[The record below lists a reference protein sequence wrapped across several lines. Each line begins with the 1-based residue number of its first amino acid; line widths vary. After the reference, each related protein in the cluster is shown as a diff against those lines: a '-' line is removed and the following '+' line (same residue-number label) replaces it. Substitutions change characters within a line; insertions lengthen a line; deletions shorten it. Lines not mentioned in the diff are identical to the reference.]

1 MCPCCWMCA
10 QVLGHMKTL
19 LVLALGWALFGAPVS
34 VKNILGMTV
43 AVVGMV
49 AYSWAVEREK
59 ANKPLLPTKGLEAE
73 KQRLLDGDKREN

>member
-1 MCPCCWMCA
+1 
-10 QVLGHMKTL
+10 MKTL
-19 LVLALGWALFGAPVS
+19 LVLALGWVLFGATVS

-59 ANKPLLPTKGLEAE
+59 SHKPLLPTKRLDAE
-73 KQRLLDGDKREN
+73 KQRLLDGEKREN